1 MDDWDDDVRR
11 DLPSASIV
19 KAKYR
24 ADGTPEFDAAD
35 FKEMEA
41 RARGP
46 DVLTPQEMA
55 IVLEAKEEGNAKF
68 KAGRVE
74 EACQEYNCALKTYA
88 DRPGG
93 TPDQRREKSKL
104 YANRAECLL
113 KLKRPLAA
121 IADCNA
127 AVEINPD
134 SARALRWVPF
144 SS

>member
-1 MDDWDDDVRR
+1 MEVTVEAMDDWDDDVRR

-55 IVLEAKEEGNAKF
+55 IVLEAKEEGNSKF

-74 EACQEYNCALKTYA
+74 EACQEYNCALK
-88 DRPGG
+88 
-93 TPDQRREKSKL
+93 L
-104 YANRAECLL
+104 YGDCLRL
-113 KLKRPLAA
+113 KWVNHFWGKRSWSGHIWLSQNC
-121 IADCNA
+121 I
-127 AVEINPD
+127 
-134 SARALRWVPF
+134 
-144 SS
+144 